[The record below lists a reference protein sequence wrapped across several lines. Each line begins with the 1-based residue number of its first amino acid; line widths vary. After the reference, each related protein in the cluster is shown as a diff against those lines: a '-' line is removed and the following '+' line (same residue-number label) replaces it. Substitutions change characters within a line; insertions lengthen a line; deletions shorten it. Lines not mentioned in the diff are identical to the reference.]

1 MRKFYL
7 TLLMVLVALSA
18 SAQKYVDIHTVQS
31 RAMEPMQQVLV
42 KPLVADLKIIKNE
55 KVTFPPSWQFKGIKC
70 IDIYKEEKAIE
81 NAIKTAI
88 HEAAQREDADMI
100 VGMNYEVRSH
110 TENGVVNYENGIDI
124 IISGY
129 PAKFTNWR
137 TFNEKEDIGWAT
149 ILIDAQRVYD
159 TDDMLKGLEDK
170 NK

>member
-31 RAMEPMQQVLV
+31 RAMEPMQQVFV
-42 KPLVADLKIIKNE
+42 KPLVADLNIIKNE
-55 KVTFPPSWQFKGIKC
+55 KVTFPPSWQLKGIKS
-70 IDIYKEEKAIE
+70 IDIYNKDDVIQ
-81 NAIKTAI
+81 NAIMSAI
-88 HEAAQREDADMI
+88 HEAAQREGADMI
-100 VGMNYEVRSH
+100 VGMTYEVRSH
-110 TENGVVNYENGIDI
+110 TENGVVDYENGIDI

-129 PAKFTNWR
+129 PAKYTNWR

-149 ILIDAQRVYD
+149 VIIDAQRVYD
-159 TDDMLKGLEDK
+159 TDDMLKGLKDK